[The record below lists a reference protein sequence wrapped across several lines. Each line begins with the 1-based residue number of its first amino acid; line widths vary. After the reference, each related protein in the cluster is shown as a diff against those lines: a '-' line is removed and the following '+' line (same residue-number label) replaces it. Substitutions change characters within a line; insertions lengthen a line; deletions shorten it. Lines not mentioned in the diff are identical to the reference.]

1 LVLVLSA
8 TAEARGKGDLMEI
21 ARDHLVQTAPSMG
34 LSQEDFQDLVTTDS
48 YRTHHN
54 GVSHLYLR
62 QRLNG
67 IEVANGNL
75 NFAIDANGRVV
86 HVAGRFVPNLKGSI
100 NTERPQI
107 GREAAI
113 RQAAEKLGLELTEPL
128 QVLEDN
134 GGPTRETIYSGGGI
148 SLDPIPMKLAF
159 HATPEGTVRLTW
171 EMVIRQIDQRHW
183 WSLWLDA
190 VDGEIVK
197 RADWIAYDS
206 YRVFAL
212 PKESPSDGPR
222 TDEVDPA
229 DAVASPFDWHD
240 TNGAAGAEFTTTRGN
255 NVCAQ
260 TDSAGFNLPCGAGFQ
275 PDGGTSLD
283 FLFGL
288 DLNTQE
294 PPDYRAAA
302 VTNLFYWNNIL
313 HDVLYQYGFDEP
325 AGNFQENNY
334 GNGGAGS
341 DSVNADAQD
350 GSGTNNANF
359 GTPPDGQNPRM
370 QMFIWTAPPELTVNS
385 PGSIAGSYAAA
396 GAEFGAELD
405 AIGVTGD
412 VELVDDG
419 SGSGSEGCGSLVG
432 FTAGRI
438 AMIDRGSCEF
448 GTKVLNAENAG
459 AIAAI
464 VVNNQGDGLVG
475 MGAGAQGGL
484 VTIPSLFIGQSD
496 GDTIKA
502 ELPGVNATLSSAG
515 LDRDSDLDSGI
526 VAHEYCHGL
535 SIRLTGGPNNVSCL
549 SGSQQAGEGWSDI
562 CTLFLTPDAAD
573 TATTP
578 RGVGTYAVFQPVD
591 GAGIRPFP
599 YTTDMAA
606 NPLTYGEL
614 SAGTLSIPHG
624 IGTVWA
630 TAVWE
635 MYWNLVDE
643 YGFDPD
649 LYSGT
654 GGNNLAMQLV
664 IDGLK
669 LQPCDPTFLDAR
681 DAILAADA
689 ASNGGANFC
698 HIWEA
703 FAKRGMG
710 LNAADGGSSSS
721 LNVTEDFTL
730 PAACSNRAPE
740 VSLTAPGNNSV
751 FDVSASI
758 NFAGSA
764 DDEEDGDLS
773 GSLAWTSNLDG
784 TIGNGGSFSTTL
796 SAGNHT
802 INASVT
808 DSGGLSDV
816 EQITVAVVDP
826 PGCPEN
832 AEVTDVVGT
841 ETKRAVR
848 KVTLKSGLT
857 VEAGD
862 NLTAVAG
869 ESIVVEAPVT
879 IAGPLTLDTRANA
892 CD

>member
-1 LVLVLSA
+1 
-8 TAEARGKGDLMEI
+8 MEI

-48 YRTHHN
+48 YKTRHN
-54 GVSHLYLR
+54 GVSHLHLR

-75 NFAIDANGRVV
+75 NFAIGPGSRVI
-86 HVAGRFVPNLKGSI
+86 HVAGRFVPNLKGAI
-100 NTERPQI
+100 NTDRPQL
-107 GREAAI
+107 GAEEAV
-113 RQAAEKLGLELTEPL
+113 RQAADKLGLELTEPL
-128 QVLEDN
+128 QVLEDK
-134 GGPTRETIYSGGGI
+134 GGPVQEKTYSGGGI
-148 SLDPIPMKLAF
+148 SLDPIPVKLAF
-159 HATPEGTVRLTW
+159 HATSEGTVRLTW

-183 WSLWLDA
+183 WNLWIDA
-190 VDGEIVK
+190 VDGEILK

-222 TDEVDPA
+222 TDEADPA

-240 TNGAAGAEFTTTRGN
+240 TNGATGAEFTTTRGN

-260 TDSAGFNLPCGAGFQ
+260 TDPTGFNLPCGVGFQ
-275 PDGGTSLD
+275 PDGGAGLE
-283 FLFGL
+283 FHFGL

-294 PPDYRAAA
+294 PSDYRAAA
-302 VTNLFYWNNIL
+302 VTNLFYWNNSL

-334 GNGGAGS
+334 GNGGLGG
-341 DSVNADAQD
+341 DSVDADAQD
-350 GSGTNNANF
+350 GSGTNNATF

-370 QMFIWTAPPELTVNS
+370 TMFIWTAPPELTVNS
-385 PGSIAGSYAAA
+385 PGSIAGTYAAA
-396 GAEFGAELD
+396 GAAFGAELD
-405 AIGVTGD
+405 EAGVTGN

-419 SGSGSEGCGSLVG
+419 SASGSEGCGSLVG

-438 AMIDRGSCEF
+438 AMIDRGTCEF

-464 VVNNQGDGLVG
+464 VVNNQGDGLVS
-475 MGAGAQGGL
+475 MGAGAQGGQ

-515 LDRDSDLDSGI
+515 IDRDSDLDSGVI
-526 VAHEYCHGL
+526 AHEYCHGL
-535 SIRLTGGPNNVSCL
+535 SFRLTGGPNNVSCL
-549 SGSQQAGEGWSDI
+549 SGNQQAGEGWSDF
-562 CTLFLTPDAAD
+562 CTLFLTPDASD
-573 TATTP
+573 TATMG
-578 RGVGTYAVFQPVD
+578 RGVGTYLTFEPPD
-591 GAGIRPFP
+591 GIGIRPFP
-599 YTTDMAA
+599 YSTDMAV
-606 NPLTYGEL
+606 NPLTYGDL
-614 SAGTLSIPHG
+614 TTGNLSIPHG

-630 TAVWE
+630 TALWD
-635 MYWNLVDE
+635 MYWNLVGE

-649 LYSGT
+649 LYNGT

-669 LQPCDPTFLDAR
+669 MQPCDPTFLDAR

-689 ASNGGANFC
+689 ANNGGANFC

-703 FAKRGMG
+703 FAGRGMG

-730 PAACSNRAPE
+730 PAECSNKAPE
-740 VSLTAPGNNSV
+740 VSISAPGGGSV
-751 FDVSASI
+751 FDVSTSI
-758 NFAGSA
+758 NFTGSA
-764 DDEEDGDLS
+764 DDEEDGNLTGD
-773 GSLAWTSNLDG
+773 LAWTSDLDG
-784 TIGNGGSFSTTL
+784 SIGTGGSFSTTL
-796 SAGNHT
+796 SAGYHT
-802 INASVT
+802 ITASVV
-808 DSGGLSDV
+808 DSGGLPDA
-816 EQITVAVVDP
+816 EKINVAVVDP
-826 PGCPEN
+826 PACPEN
-832 AEVTDVVGT
+832 VEVTDVVGT
-841 ETKRAVR
+841 ETKRAVK

-857 VEAGD
+857 VEAAD
-862 NLTAVAG
+862 NLTAIAG
-869 ESIVVEAPVT
+869 ERIVVEAPAT
-879 IAGPLTLDTRANA
+879 IVGSLTLDTRANA